1 MGLPVLR
8 VLCSTGAQLLCAA
21 SLEGQPLH
29 VPLGRPSPSTRF
41 RLTHPS
47 CPTVTQHTLCLIH
60 PNCAPQVLTCILD
73 GLADEAEG
81 VRDAALAAGRISV
94 ELYATTALPLLL
106 PAVEAAIM
114 SSNW

>member
-1 MGLPVLR
+1 M
-8 VLCSTGAQLLCAA
+8 
-21 SLEGQPLH
+21 
-29 VPLGRPSPSTRF
+29 
-41 RLTHPS
+41 
-47 CPTVTQHTLCLIH
+47 
-60 PNCAPQVLTCILD
+60 LTCILD

-81 VRDAALAAGRISV
+81 VRDAALAAGRIAV